1 MSEVLTKYH
10 NSKLSEI
17 ATAQIDRILP
27 GELAPTIAQLGLDF
41 PTELQRAIGENISIQ
56 ELTKMLKVCPLSH
69 RAVEI
74 LALRATP
81 TLGDYKNGD
90 DRAYYLSRLQ
100 PRTTKQEWLRS
111 NFDSMS
117 GSLERTIGMMIR
129 QATFFGHSV
138 AEIITDN
145 QAKGFPNQWRL
156 ARLKVLEPERYR
168 FAGRLG
174 DIDRIVYYP
183 QYQSPFPI
191 PIEKLLVIYIPRAD
205 NPEDPYGDCA
215 GARAYP
221 FYLARQMM
229 YKSWVLAGQRQA
241 TGHVVY
247 KTRSEKPV
255 QLLNT
260 FGQPIRGENGEIKT
274 GSAVYAI
281 AEMEKKA
288 QAGAPRVIDKDTDVS
303 TVNPG
308 GGENF
313 FNTFLPHLQK
323 MVLYCYGLPSTILDD
338 TQSGIGNATINSS
351 HMLIL
356 DSQIK
361 GLMDICKQE
370 IIEKIVRPL
379 LVANF
384 GGDAV
389 ADLGEFAESK
399 YVDPNQSS
407 MMVSN
412 IMQATM
418 QGFIDP
424 TDLEAINRVR
434 ELSGLSVITREEWD
448 VKQMAKYELEMQQQ
462 QQTDQENRDQI

>member
-1 MSEVLTKYH
+1 MSTELAKYH
-10 NSKLSEI
+10 QNKLADI
-17 ATAQIDRILP
+17 ALSQIDRVMP

-41 PTELQRAIGENISIQ
+41 PTELQRAIGENISVH

-69 RAVEI
+69 RATEI

-81 TLGDYKNGD
+81 TLGSFKHGD
-90 DRAYYLSRLQ
+90 DQTYYLGKSQ
-100 PRTTKQEWLRS
+100 QHTTKQEWFRS
-111 NFDSMS
+111 NLESMQ
-117 GSLERTIGMMIR
+117 GSMDRTVGMMIR
-129 QATFFGHSV
+129 QAAFFGHSV
-138 AEIITDN
+138 AEIVADSKV
-145 QAKGFPNQWRL
+145 KGFPNQWRL
-156 ARLKVLEPERYR
+156 KRLKVLEPSRYM

-174 DIDRIVYYP
+174 DIDRIIYYP

-191 PIEKLLVIYIPRAD
+191 PIEKLVVVYIPSAD

-215 GARAYP
+215 AARAYP

-229 YKSWVLAGQRQA
+229 YKAWVLAGQRQA

-247 KTRSEKPV
+247 KTHSEKPV
-255 QLLNT
+255 QLFNAL
-260 FGQPIRGENGEIKT
+260 GQPIRDGNGQIKT
-274 GSAVYAI
+274 ASAVYAL

-288 QAGAPRVIDKDTDVS
+288 QAGSPRVVDKDTEVT

-313 FNTFLPHLQK
+313 FNTLLPHLQK
-323 MVLYCYGLPSTILDD
+323 MILYCYGLPSTILDD

-361 GLMDICKQE
+361 GLVDIAKQE
-370 IIEKIVRPL
+370 LLEKIVRPL

-384 GGDAV
+384 GAGAIS
-389 ADLGEFAESK
+389 DLGEFTETK

-407 MMVSN
+407 MIVSN

-418 QGFIDP
+418 QGFIEA

-434 ELSGLSVITREEWD
+434 ELSGLSVMSREEWD
-448 VKQMAKYELEMQQQ
+448 TKQYQKYQLEQQEAAAEPPP
-462 QQTDQENRDQI
+462 ENEY